1 MGSLRINAV
10 LYEGNNYYY
19 KSPRFNENLIVIEG
33 QNGNGKSTFSQLIY
47 HAFGGVVDEFRK
59 TSKEQHQEIVGDR
72 DNYVELDISINGDGF
87 LIRRSIN
94 DNEITVTPYSVVI
107 AEDECDKDVVVLN
120 TAETRVLP
128 INRSESKPFTFSD
141 WILGLLNISVISLS
155 YGAANFKIKFTDLS
169 RLMYHDQS
177 PDPNYIYKKPES
189 DNFISDSVLLRKVIF
204 ELLLGQKYSEYYD
217 AISKRRELEKLKGA
231 SKSILGE
238 YEAIAREIR
247 GSAEPKNSTFLR
259 KEIDD
264 NDLQLEKLHKV
275 RESLKRPRTTQENFD
290 NVQYLKSD
298 FLDKELSLGDRKRE
312 LFDLYKEKA
321 KLVEL
326 KSITKSEAEQVAK
339 IIHTHSQLNLF
350 SADTCPYCLSK
361 VDRPKDHCVCGAQI
375 EESQYER
382 FFYTESEY
390 KELLKTKQA
399 SFKSIDIALSDC
411 FEDEARLEGSIKSLE
426 NVIEKLRLRLSEQ
439 LNDIDDGSSS
449 LAINDIDDKI
459 LELRE
464 ANSKLMQLIDIE
476 LKLEKFEK
484 KNEET
489 SSKLRDAKREEK
501 ILGLQAQS
509 DISSRVGEFSAIYN
523 KFMTESL
530 PNCRSAKIDSEDYT
544 PIINDFEYKED
555 SSRVQKRLMYY
566 LTLLQVSIDSDNT
579 AFPRFLLIDTPDT
592 AGIDIDR
599 LIPSIGQ
606 IGKFL
611 TSKKDFQIILTT
623 GVGTYPKEF
632 DKYVAVRLRDDAK
645 LLIRKEA
652 NLL

>member
-10 LYEGNNYYY
+10 LYEGKNYYY

-47 HAFGGVVDEFRK
+47 HAFGGVVDEFKK

-72 DNYVELDISINGDGF
+72 DNYIELDISINGGGF
-87 LIRRSIN
+87 LIRRLIN
-94 DNEITVTPYSVVI
+94 DNEITVTPYSVVA
-107 AEDECDKDVVVLN
+107 AEGDKDTVDLN
-120 TAETRVLP
+120 TEETTILP
-128 INRSESKPFTFSD
+128 INRSENKPDTFSD
-141 WILGLLNISVISLS
+141 WLLGRLNISVIILN
-155 YGAANFKIKFTDLS
+155 YGAASFKIRFNDLS

-189 DNFISDSVLLRKVIF
+189 DNFISDSVMLRKVIF

-217 AISKRRELEKLKGA
+217 AISKRRDLEKLKGA
-231 SKSILGE
+231 SKAILGE
-238 YEAIAREIR
+238 YESIARELR
-247 GSAEPKNSTFLR
+247 GSSDPKNSTFLR
-259 KEIDD
+259 KEIEDI
-264 NDLQLEKLHKV
+264 DLQLEKLHQA
-275 RESLKRPRTTQENFD
+275 RESLKRPRTTKENFD
-290 NVQYLKSD
+290 DVEYVKNEV
-298 FLDKELSLGDRKRE
+298 LDKELSLGDRKKK

-326 KSITKSEAEQVAK
+326 KSITKSEVEQVAK

-361 VDRPKDHCVCGAQI
+361 VDRPKDHCVCGAKI
-375 EESQYER
+375 EEAQYER

-399 SFKSIDIALSDC
+399 SFKSIDLALGDC
-411 FEDEARLEGSIKSLE
+411 FEDETFLEELIKSLE
-426 NVIEKLRLRLSEQ
+426 GELVKLRLRLSEQ

-459 LELRE
+459 LDLRE
-464 ANSKLMQLIDIE
+464 KNSKLMQLIDIE
-476 LKLEKFEK
+476 IKLERFEQ
-484 KNEET
+484 KNEGT
-489 SSKLRDAKREEK
+489 SGKLRDAKRDEK
-501 ILGLQAQS
+501 ILQLQAQS
-509 DISSRVGEFSAIYN
+509 DISSRVVEFSTIYN
-523 KFMTESL
+523 KFITESL

-544 PIINDFEYKED
+544 PIINDFEYRED

-566 LTLLQVSIDSDNT
+566 LTLLQVSLGSDST

-592 AGIDIDR
+592 AGIDRSR

-606 IGKFL
+606 ISKFL

-623 GVGTYPKEF
+623 GVGVYPEEF
-632 DKYVAVRLRDDAK
+632 DKYVAVRLRDDKK
-645 LLIRKEA
+645 LLVKKES
-652 NLL
+652 NLA